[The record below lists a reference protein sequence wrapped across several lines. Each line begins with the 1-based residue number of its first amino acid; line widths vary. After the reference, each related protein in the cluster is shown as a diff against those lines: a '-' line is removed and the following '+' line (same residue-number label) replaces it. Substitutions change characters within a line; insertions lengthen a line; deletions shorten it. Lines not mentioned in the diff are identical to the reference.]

1 MKNVMVRM
9 SAEMHREIADQ
20 SVEFDIPMNTIMSA
34 AIAAYVFD
42 RTSLLKQKQIDDAAC
57 KAAGVRNSR
66 VYDYAK
72 NLRGGIADS
81 MVFAG
86 ISDAELTKAYYE
98 K

>member
-34 AIAAYVFD
+34 AIAGYVFE

-66 VYDYAK
+66 VYDYAS
-72 NLRGGIADS
+72 NQRGGISDS
-81 MVFAG
+81 MVFTPMG
-86 ISDAELTKAYYE
+86 REELAKAYYE